1 MIGLKHEALRAGGD
15 GCRSSTLDHQMI
27 GLKHEALR
35 AGGDGCRSSTL
46 DLQRPIHN
54 ARPQMLKHKA
64 LRADD

>member
-1 MIGLKHEALRAGGD
+1 
-15 GCRSSTLDHQMI
+15 MI